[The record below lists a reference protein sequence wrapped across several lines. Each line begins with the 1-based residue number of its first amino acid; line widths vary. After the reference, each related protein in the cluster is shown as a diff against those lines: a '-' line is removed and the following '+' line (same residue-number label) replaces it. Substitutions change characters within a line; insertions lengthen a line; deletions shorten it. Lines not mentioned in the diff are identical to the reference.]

1 MTTSLVTGAAGF
13 VGSHLSRELL
23 KRDHEVV
30 ALDNFET
37 GARERVE
44 NLETVDGFQFVEGD
58 LRTEETVKE
67 AVEGVDYVFHQA
79 AVPSVPRSL
88 KNPKLTTTAN
98 CVGTTNLLVAAREAG
113 VEKVVAAS
121 SSSVYGSGG
130 EIPASESDPVNP
142 ESPYALSKYWTEKMT
157 LQFAELFDID
167 GVALR
172 YFNVFGPGQDPDGE
186 YAAVV
191 PKFIEL
197 MMNGERPVIYG
208 DGEQSRDFTYIDNV
222 VQANIKAALSD
233 CNAEALNVAC
243 GGRVTIN
250 SLVERLNDE
259 IGTDLEPKHDDPRAG
274 DVRHSQA
281 EISKA
286 QEQIGYEP
294 TVDFETGLKRTV
306 AAFSS
311 E

>member
-44 NLETVDGFQFVEGD
+44 NLETEDGFQFVEGD

-67 AVEGVDYVFHQA
+67 AAKGVDYVFHQA

-186 YAAVV
+186 YAAVI
-191 PKFIEL
+191 PKFIEM

-250 SLVERLNDE
+250 SLAERLNDE

-281 EISKA
+281 EVSKA

>member
-44 NLETVDGFQFVEGD
+44 NLETEDGFQFVEGD
-58 LRTEETVKE
+58 LRTEEIVKE

-98 CVGTTNLLVAAREAG
+98 CVGTTNLLVAARETG
-113 VEKVVAAS
+113 VEKIVAAS

-130 EIPASESDPVNP
+130 EIPASESNPVNP

-259 IGTDLEPKHDDPRAG
+259 IDTDLEPKHDDPRAG

-294 TVDFETGLKRTV
+294 TVDFEAGLKRTV